1 MLSSCAVSS
10 RVQRD
15 VLWILLFLVDFLKAS
30 PVREALVLNTKL
42 RICLKMYLGMIEFKS
57 VLEPQPSQGHV
68 RHIYFLLVFFYRTL
82 KTQSD
87 STVSA
92 PMPY

>member
-30 PVREALVLNTKL
+30 QVREALVLNTKL
-42 RICLKMYLGMIEFKS
+42 RICLQMYLRMIRFKS
-57 VLEPQPSQGHV
+57 VLDSQPSQGHV
-68 RHIYFLLVFFYRTL
+68 RHIYFPPSFLLPNPEN
-82 KTQSD
+82 SE
-87 STVSA
+87 
-92 PMPY
+92 